1 MHKSD
6 AGLGHGTSGSP
17 QGALEELEYEAK
29 TKQIEEE
36 LRKEFPQ
43 QESKEAALANLQ
55 RTERFADGA
64 VKHIFNG
71 EINPKGKAVGYH
83 YEGLAG
89 TDGRVIPGTKSAE
102 DSSGVYRA
110 EVEVNGVRKREG
122 STFFPKSWTPQQV
135 VNAINKAYDGREH
148 LQENLYTGTVNGV
161 RIMMR
166 LDKNGKISTAYPQG
180 AMHGLRR

>member
-29 TKQIEEE
+29 TRQIEEE
-36 LRKEFPQ
+36 LRNEFPQ
-43 QESKEAALANLQ
+43 PETKETALSSLQ

-64 VKHIFNG
+64 IKHIFNG
-71 EINPKGKAVGYH
+71 EINSKGKAVGYH

-89 TDGRVIPGTKSAE
+89 TDGRVVPGTKSAE

-110 EVEVNGVRKREG
+110 KVEVNGVRKKDG
-122 STFFPKSWTPQQV
+122 SSFFPKKWTPQQV
-135 VNAINKAYDGREH
+135 VDSINTAYDNRQRLRGD
-148 LQENLYTGTVNGV
+148 LYSGHAGGIEVYMWLTPE
-161 RIMMR
+161 
-166 LDKNGKISTAYPQG
+166 GKIKSAYPI
-180 AMHGLRR
+180 MREK

>member
-6 AGLGHGTSGSP
+6 VGLGHGTSGSP

-36 LRKEFPQ
+36 LRKEFMQ
-43 QESKEAALANLQ
+43 QEPKEAALANLQ
-55 RTERFADGA
+55 RTERFANGA
-64 VKHIFNG
+64 IKHIFNG
-71 EINPKGKAVGYH
+71 EINSKGKAVGYH
-83 YEGLAG
+83 YEGPAG

-110 EVEVNGVRKREG
+110 KVEVNGVRKENA

-135 VNAINKAYDGREH
+135 VDAINAAYDNRKRH
-148 LQENLYTGTVNGV
+148 RNNLYTGTVNGV
-161 RIMMR
+161 TIRMW
-166 LDKNGKISTAYPQG
+166 LNSEQKIVSAYPYMNG
-180 AMHGLRR
+180 G

>member
-6 AGLGHGTSGSP
+6 TGLGHGTSGSP

-110 EVEVNGVRKREG
+110 EVEVNGVRKKIP
-122 STFFPKSWTPQQV
+122 STFFPKSWSPQQIV
-135 VNAINKAYDGREH
+135 DTINSAYDRRTP
-148 LQENLYTGTVNGV
+148 LQNGLYSATANG
-161 RIMMR
+161 ITIQMR
-166 LDKNGKISTAYPQG
+166 LDPNGKIVTAYPRMMEG
-180 AMHGLRR
+180 